1 MKHHDTDGQ
10 FVLLA
15 PQADQQ
21 GSNGKPFARLLASF
35 KHRQDAL
42 RALSNRHRTGEQ
54 VLGRTAALRAYN
66 LIA

>member
-1 MKHHDTDGQ
+1 MKHEDANGQ
-10 FVLLA
+10 FVLLV
-15 PQADQQ
+15 PQDQE

-42 RALSNRHRTGEQ
+42 RALSNRHRSGEQ
-54 VLGRTAALRAYN
+54 VLGRTAALRHYN